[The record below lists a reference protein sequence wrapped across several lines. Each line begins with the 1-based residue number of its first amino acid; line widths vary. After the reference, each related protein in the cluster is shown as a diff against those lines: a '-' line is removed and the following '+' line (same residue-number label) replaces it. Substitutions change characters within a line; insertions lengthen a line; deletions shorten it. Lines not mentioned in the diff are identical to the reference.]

1 MPTFTRA
8 AGAATG
14 RGTGKKWRAVAIRG
28 MSNNNKNA
36 MATAQPYAHNPA
48 QVSDTAGRNT
58 RERARDTES
67 LILYWL
73 HRFGYLRATQVAALV
88 YTQHHQSEAMA
99 RRTLLRL
106 ERRGLV
112 LRHKGQIGEH
122 GIYALSLAGA
132 RAVFDVHGVR
142 AESGKDVMRLPS
154 RHRILANDA
163 AIRLVLAG
171 AEQVWTER
179 EIQTHS
185 APFHHLGKKVPDVLW
200 ADAEGYAVWAE
211 IEASRRGGRD
221 MQALARWLAFT
232 AFPLGLDHM
241 VVLNPPQ
248 DNLVLERVRFVL
260 AVPQAHSFPERLY
273 RALQALLE
281 PAGYDVRDFADN
293 TLEFEMPGRALQV
306 GFD

>member
-1 MPTFTRA
+1 MPGAKPHDLTSNHAHHYAQDRA
-8 AGAATG
+8 
-14 RGTGKKWRAVAIRG
+14 
-28 MSNNNKNA
+28 
-36 MATAQPYAHNPA
+36 PNPA
-48 QVSDTAGRNT
+48 LAGNNT
-58 RERARDTES
+58 RQQARDTEAR
-67 LILYWL
+67 ILFWL
-73 HRFGYLRATQVAALV
+73 HRFGYLNAPQVAALV
-88 YTQHHQSEAMA
+88 YNLHSQGEHLA
-99 RRTLLRL
+99 RRALLRM
-106 ERRGLV
+106 ETHGLV
-112 LRHKGQIGEH
+112 LRQRAQVGEH
-122 GIYALSLAGA
+122 GYYALSLQGA
-132 RAVFDVHGVR
+132 RQVFEVHGVH
-142 AESGKDVMRLPS
+142 AISGKDLLRLPS
-154 RHRILANDA
+154 RHRTLANDA
-163 AIRLVLAG
+163 AIRLILAG

-179 EIQTHS
+179 EIQTHG

-260 AVPQAHSFPERLY
+260 AVPQAHSFPQRIY

-281 PAGYDVRDFADN
+281 PSDHDVRDFAAN
-293 TLEFEMPGRALQV
+293 TLEFEIPGRALQV